1 MTSEVVVNRRDFIQI
16 AALGSVAGAAGCARA
31 DVSAEQSRGSGAGS
45 GVPPSIQALKPMT
58 AGIVP
63 IADDERR
70 ARIAKAQK
78 LMAEQKIDAVFME
91 GTASCFYFANMRWGQ
106 SERTFGLVI
115 PAKGELAYVC
125 PKFEED
131 RARELIKFG
140 TDVRTWEE
148 HESPYKLIVQIV
160 RDRGTQNRRIGM
172 EERVRFFIADGVRK
186 EAAGMEIVDATP
198 VTAGCRIYKSPA
210 EIALMQRANDA
221 TIEAYRAA
229 LATMREGMTQGE
241 LSGNIAAAFT
251 ALGFTGGASVQV
263 GKWSALP
270 HGSIT
275 PQKIHEG
282 DVVMIDGGTSCEGYA
297 SDITRTTVLGKA
309 TPRQIEVWNKEK
321 EAQTAAFQAMK
332 LGAPCESVDAA
343 ARKVIEAAGFGPGYK
358 TPGLPHRTGHGI
370 GLEGHEWTN
379 FVKGNTTPLAPGMCF
394 SDEPMIAI
402 PGEFGIRLEDCVYF
416 DQNGAH
422 FFTKQSIAIDKP
434 FG

>member
-1 MTSEVVVNRRDFIQI
+1 MNRRQFLGT
-16 AALGSVAGAAGCARA
+16 AALGAGAAAVGCAA
-31 DVSAEQSRGSGAGS
+31 PPVTAPAATTES
-45 GVPPSIQALKPMT
+45 VPPAIAALKPMRD
-58 AGIVP
+58 GIVP
-63 IADDERR
+63 IATDERK
-70 ARIAKAQK
+70 ARIDKAQK
-78 LMAEQKIDAVFME
+78 LMAEQKIDAIFME
-91 GTASCFYFANMRWGQ
+91 GTASSFYFADIRWGQ

-115 PAKGELAYVC
+115 PAKGDIAYVC

-140 TDVRTWEE
+140 NEVRTWEE
-148 HESPYKLIVQIV
+148 DESPYKLIAGIV
-160 RDRGTQNRRIGM
+160 KDRGVTHHRIGM

-186 EAAGMEIVDATP
+186 EAAGFEVVDATP
-198 VTAGCRIYKSPA
+198 VTAGCRVYKSKA

-229 LATMREGMTQGE
+229 FTTMKAGMTQGE
-241 LSGNIAAAFT
+241 LSANIAAAFK
-251 ALGFTGGASVQV
+251 ALGFTGSASVQV

-275 PQKIHEG
+275 PQKIQEG
-282 DVVMIDGGTSCEGYA
+282 DVVMVDGGTSCEGYA
-297 SDITRTTVLGKA
+297 SDITRTTVFGKP
-309 TPRQIEVWNKEK
+309 TGRQIDVWNKEK
-321 EAQTAAFQAMK
+321 EAQSAAFAAMK

-343 ARKVIEAAGFGPGYK
+343 ARAVIVAAGFGPAYK
-358 TPGLPHRTGHGI
+358 VPGLPHRTGHGI

-379 FVKGNTTPLAPGMCF
+379 FVKGNKTPLAPGMCF

-416 DQNGAH
+416 DEGGAH
-422 FFTKQSIAIDKP
+422 FFTKQSIAIDQP